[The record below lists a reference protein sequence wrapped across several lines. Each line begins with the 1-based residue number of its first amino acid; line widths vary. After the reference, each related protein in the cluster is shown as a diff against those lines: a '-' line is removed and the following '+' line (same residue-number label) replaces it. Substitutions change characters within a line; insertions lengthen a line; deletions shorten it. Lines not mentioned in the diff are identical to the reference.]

1 MSFAVLKDA
10 VAGQPTS
17 SWTRFAVRADGR
29 RAADHAVAADIDSL
43 PRGAVIV
50 LDHAG
55 PAASRWS
62 LDRPVGSAVS
72 LDPISG
78 RRSTAL
84 DDDQWSAVLTG
95 FGRASDVVRAA
106 GGRVVVAVDDDG
118 LLHTALSPLSS
129 IPTRRDRVLT
139 ILAACAP
146 CDVLLVIEDL
156 APRGLDPTA
165 GIAFARDAVLITNA
179 KRLYATAGTA
189 WLPPLRDR
197 KKGRSVD
204 IEAHDLAS
212 AAWAVGRVD
221 VEVYGVVR
229 TAAPLDLVAR
239 KARQFGLAGFIVDER
254 AAPQTPTTTPTSA
267 PDPFESR

>member
-1 MSFAVLKDA
+1 MEPVAAPAA
-10 VAGQPTS
+10 VAFNDSDLTALTTLPTAALVVAAS
-17 SWTRFAVRADGR
+17 ALLAAVAMSWLSTRGAPLRLRLGLFALRVLLVIGVFVVLLEPGR
-29 RAADHAVAADIDSL
+29 RLLAT
-43 PRGAVIV
+43 
-50 LDHAG
+50 
-55 PAASRWS
+55 SREP
-62 LDRPVGSAVS
+62 D
-72 LDPISG
+72 
-78 RRSTAL
+78 
-84 DDDQWSAVLTG
+84 
-95 FGRASDVVRAA
+95 
-106 GGRVVVAVDDDG
+106 RVVVAVDDDG